1 MAGNPLSFMGGERT
15 ADPIKRVYL
24 LQIWEE
30 GIVIEAGWRC
40 VRAMLVRLFIA

>member
-1 MAGNPLSFMGGERT
+1 MAGNPSLLWVGKRT